1 MRISKF
7 GVILILAGILL
18 IMSTYNIFNLE
29 LSRDWPWILIIVGI
43 LTIVDSGK
51 SALRHKR
58 KNSSMSKSERIEL
71 LNKLS
76 KNEIDVDEVMRK
88 FK

>member
-18 IMSTYNIFNLE
+18 IMSTYNVFNLE
-29 LSRDWPWILIIVGI
+29 LSRDWPWILIIVGVLVI
-43 LTIVDSGK
+43 IDSGK
-51 SALRHKR
+51 SAFRQKR
-58 KNSSMSKSERIEL
+58 KKSSISKGERIEL

>member
-43 LTIVDSGK
+43 LTIIDSGK

-58 KNSSMSKSERIEL
+58 KNPSISKTERIEL

>member
-43 LTIVDSGK
+43 LVIIDSGK
-51 SALRHKR
+51 SAFRHKR
-58 KNSSMSKSERIEL
+58 KNSSISKGERIEL

>member
-7 GVILILAGILL
+7 GVILLLAGILL

-43 LTIVDSGK
+43 LIIVDSGK
-51 SALRHKR
+51 SAIRR
-58 KNSSMSKSERIEL
+58 RREDSSISKSDRLEL